1 MGWAEFVEA
10 ESGSSST
17 EPPSTWHEAIDST
30 ISDQVLRDS
39 LPHRTSDERAQ
50 IAGALLGVTTWQ
62 AVCDEFQIPRDV
74 LIPRSLRRQ
83 AGAKKHPE
91 KIGRTR
97 RPTPSPCDLDQPEA
111 VDAASSV
118 NLLSIR
124 ASKGRRSPASKPVEP

>member
-1 MGWAEFVEA
+1 MYGLYIVEA

-74 LIPRSLRRQ
+74 LIPEVFDDRLAPRSTRR
-83 AGAKKHPE
+83 KS
-91 KIGRTR
+91 GRAR
-97 RPTPSPCDLDQPEA
+97 RPTPSPGDLDQPEA
-111 VDAASSV
+111 VARGQLGQPEHSS
-118 NLLSIR
+118 
-124 ASKGRRSPASKPVEP
+124 E